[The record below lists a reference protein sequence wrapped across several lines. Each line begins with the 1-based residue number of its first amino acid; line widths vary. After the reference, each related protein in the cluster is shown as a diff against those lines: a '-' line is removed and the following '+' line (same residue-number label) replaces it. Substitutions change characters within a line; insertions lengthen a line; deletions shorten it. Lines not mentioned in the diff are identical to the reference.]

1 MDPRIETAIEGWKSR
16 LLDLSKRTRL
26 LNFKVNRVATVTAVD
41 ELPVEVFR
49 TLYVRRRAMR
59 FAPRPEPLEPAA
71 ADAEE
76 PSPDPVNDDVPD
88 LPPVE
93 FSPYEAAALADRYTD
108 DVLQTNAVAEKL
120 DRSLRRL
127 HELAQTTVEEQ
138 GVNTLFLAL
147 GMLHYYEADSSDVR
161 LKAPILLLPVQLERK
176 SAKAAFTLRAG
187 EDDPLINPA
196 LIEYMRRA
204 FAIELPDLPE
214 VTDDYD
220 PQSLYV
226 EVAEAVGR
234 MPRWKVTNE
243 VFLALFSFQKFV
255 MYKDLERNKEAIGG
269 HRLIQRLC
277 LKSDAEASI
286 GLPAE
291 IASMDLDAEHP
302 PESTF
307 QVVDADA
314 SQLRAIAAVARG
326 HDLVLEGP
334 PGTGKSQ
341 TITNLIAHALSA
353 GKRVLFVS
361 EKMAALQVVYG
372 RLKAVGLG
380 DACLELHSQKAN
392 KRAVLQE
399 LRRTL
404 DDTLSLGAP
413 PDSSASRLQTV
424 RGTLTE
430 YAQAVH
436 APFGAL
442 GLSPFDGYGRLDAVA
457 HAPRPKLALR
467 VEAVTREEL
476 DRADQEL
483 RAVAAAADVLGDM
496 AAHPWR
502 DTSKTFYTADESDEL
517 RELLAEL
524 DGALRALVAVAEQV
538 ERVLRIPSARSF
550 ADAERA
556 ARIAVVVGRSPGAP
570 PSVLASDAWN
580 SAPPAAREIVERGR
594 RLVRQ
599 RAEVLAVLAPSV
611 LERDHADESR
621 IVEQWHRRWY
631 RMLSGD
637 YRRVRK
643 AWLAD
648 RLPGWRGTLGDQ
660 VARMR
665 EADAVRLDQEFL
677 QREDGRARDLFAEHW
692 NQDRSDWDALEAY
705 IRWVVEFRAVCL
717 EYGLRDDAIR
727 TAAAAHPDVS
737 VVDELRARAAEV
749 SDKLTRLRGLVGW
762 PDDYLAA
769 ARFEEI
775 LERLAA
781 MAGAFDGLQRWCA
794 FEAARARAAGTVAAE
809 VVRLAAG
816 GELAFA
822 DLPAA
827 FAHAFFRKWLDRAV
841 GERPALREFHSLTH
855 EQRVKEFQE
864 LDRRIL
870 AENRKHLR
878 RRLKDEV
885 QERLREGD
893 AASGVRFLQGQMAR
907 QRGHAPLRRTF
918 QNAFAAIQAI
928 KPCFMMSPLTVAQ
941 LLDAE
946 KHRFDL
952 VVFDEASQLPPE
964 DTIGAIARGEQLVV
978 VGDPKQLPPTN
989 FFAVQTGQVEAPT
1002 DENGEPL
1009 FDDTESVLEA
1019 FLGAAVPTSR
1029 LRWHY
1034 RSQHESLIAFSNVSF
1049 YGDLHTFPSAD
1060 TDTRSRGLRFEFV
1073 EGGVYEGSGLNLVEA
1088 RRVADAVVAHIR
1100 RTPHLTLGI
1109 GTFNLRQQL
1118 AIQDELEARR
1128 RADPSLEPFFAP
1140 RDEGG
1145 FFVKNLENIQGDDRD
1160 VIFLSVTYGPG
1171 HDGRVRLNFGPINGE
1186 NGWRRL
1192 NVLTTRARLRMT
1204 VFASMRGDD
1213 IDLSR
1218 TSSQGPRYLRD
1229 FLLFAERGILTGAL
1243 AATGAEMESPFER
1256 EVFDE
1261 LTRRGIRLQPQVG
1274 LAGYR
1279 VDFGVLDDI
1288 VEGRY
1293 VCGLECDGVAYHSAE
1308 TARDRDRLRQQVLE
1322 GLGWT
1327 LHRIWST
1334 DWFKDRQN
1342 QVARLL
1348 RLIEESRT
1356 KAREG
1361 FAAAP
1366 GEPANGVVGE
1376 PAGGTPGEFADG
1388 PVAEPASDVA
1398 AEPTGAASTTEPVV
1412 DLDPPTSPI
1421 SPTSPT
1427 SPTSPPSPPSPPSPA
1442 SPAAAPSTFAAPT
1455 RSGPP
1460 VPPHEALLA
1469 DLGSA
1474 VLQVVAVE
1482 APVHIADLSSRVAAA
1497 WGASRVGNRIAERI
1511 RNACEWLARQGKLE
1525 LRGDFVR
1532 STDGTVVVRSRAN
1545 TGIPGEHIAPEELR
1559 EAVATVLRAS
1569 GPRLRDE
1576 LVADVRALFGF
1587 ARTGARLEACITEAI
1602 DAMLEAGI
1610 LGEASTGLQL
1620 RG

>member
-26 LNFKVNRVATVTAVD
+26 LNFKVNRVATVTVVD

-49 TLYVRRRAMR
+49 TLYLERHGMR
-59 FAPRPEPLEPAA
+59 FAHRPAPEGQTEAGA
-71 ADAEE
+71 EDA
-76 PSPDPVNDDVPD
+76 SPDPAADDVPE

-93 FSPYEAAALADRYTD
+93 FSPYEVAALADRHTD
-108 DVLQTNAVAEKL
+108 DVLQTNALAEKL

-127 HELAQTTVEEQ
+127 YEQARATVEEQ

-147 GMLHYYEADSSDVR
+147 GMLHYYEADASDVR
-161 LKAPILLLPVQLERK
+161 LEAPILLLPVQLERR
-176 SAKAAFTLRAG
+176 SASAAFTLRAG

-196 LIEYMRRA
+196 LIEYLRRRYG
-204 FAIELPDLPE
+204 IELPELPE

-226 EVAEAVGR
+226 EVADAVGG

-243 VFLALFSFQKFV
+243 IFLGLFSFQKFV
-255 MYKDLERNKEAIGG
+255 MYKDMEKNKEAIGA
-269 HRLIQRLC
+269 HRLVRRLC
-277 LKSDAEASI
+277 LKSEAEASI
-286 GLPAE
+286 GLPADV
-291 IASMDLDAEHP
+291 ASMDLDAGHP
-302 PESTF
+302 PETTF

-341 TITNLIAHALSA
+341 TITNLVAHALSA

-372 RLKAVGLG
+372 RLKSVGLG

-404 DDTLSLGAP
+404 DDTLSLGPP
-413 PDSSASRLQTV
+413 PDSSAPRLQTV
-424 RGTLTE
+424 RGSLTE

-436 APFGAL
+436 TPFAAL
-442 GLSPFDGYGRLDAVA
+442 GLSPFDGYGRLEAVA
-457 HAPRPKLALR
+457 HAPRPRLTLR
-467 VEAVTREEL
+467 VETVTREEL
-476 DRADQEL
+476 DRAGREL
-483 RAVAAAADVLGDM
+483 SDVAAAAEVLGDM
-496 AAHPWR
+496 ALHPWR
-502 DTSKTFYTADESDEL
+502 DTTKTFYPADDVDEL
-517 RELLAEL
+517 KELLAEL
-524 DGALRALVAVAEQV
+524 AEALPSVIAAAETV
-538 ERVLRIPSARSF
+538 ERALRIPSARSF
-550 ADAERA
+550 AGAERA
-556 ARIAVVVGRSPGAP
+556 ARVAAVVGRSPGAP
-570 PSVLASDAWN
+570 PSVLSSDAWN
-580 SAPPAAREIVERGR
+580 SPPPVAREIVERGR
-594 RLVRQ
+594 RMVRQ
-599 RAEVLAVLAPSV
+599 RAEVLAVLAPAV
-611 LERDHADESR
+611 LERGHADEIPIIER
-621 IVEQWHRRWY
+621 WHGRWY
-631 RMLSGD
+631 RMLRAD

-665 EADAVRLDQEFL
+665 EADSVRLDQAFL
-677 QREDGRARDLFAEHW
+677 QGQDGHARELFAEHW
-692 NQDRSDWDALEAY
+692 KQDGSDWDVLEEY
-705 IRWVVEFRAVCL
+705 IRWVVEFRTVCL

-737 VVDELRARAAEV
+737 CVDALQAGAGEV
-749 SDKLTRLRGLVGW
+749 SRRLGRLRELVGW

-769 ARFEEI
+769 AGFEEMQ
-775 LERLAA
+775 ERIGA
-781 MAGAFDGLQRWCA
+781 MTSALDRLQLWCA
-794 FEAARARAAGTVAAE
+794 FEAARARAAATIAAE
-809 VVRLAAG
+809 AVALAVA

-827 FAHAFFRKWLDRAV
+827 FSHAFFRKWLDRAV
-841 GERPALREFHSLTH
+841 TERPALREFHSLTH

-870 AENRKHLR
+870 VENRKHLGR
-878 RRLKDEV
+878 QLKDGV

-893 AASGVRFLQGQMAR
+893 AARGLGFLQGQMAR
-907 QRGHAPLRRTF
+907 QRGHAPLRRTL

-941 LLDAE
+941 LLDAG

-964 DTIGAIARGEQLVV
+964 DTIGAITRGEQLVV

-1002 DENGEPL
+1002 GEDGEPL

-1019 FLGAAVPTSR
+1019 FLGAGLPTSR

-1060 TDTRSRGLRFEFV
+1060 TDTRSRGIRFEFV
-1073 EGGVYEGSGLNLVEA
+1073 ESGVYEGSGLNLVEA
-1088 RRVADAVVAHIR
+1088 RRVADAVVDHIR
-1100 RTPHLTLGI
+1100 RTPRLTLGV

-1192 NVLTTRARLRMT
+1192 NVLTTRARLRMR

-1218 TSSQGPRYLRD
+1218 TNSAGARYLRE
-1229 FLLFAERGILTGAL
+1229 FLLFAERGILTGPE
-1243 AATGAEMESPFER
+1243 ATAGAEMESPFER
-1256 EVFDE
+1256 EVFLE
-1261 LTRRGIRLQPQVG
+1261 LTRRGVRLQPQVG

-1279 VDFGVLDDI
+1279 VDFGILDDI
-1288 VEGRY
+1288 VQGRY
-1293 VCGLECDGVAYHSAE
+1293 ICGLECDGVAYHSAE

-1366 GEPANGVVGE
+1366 AEPTNGGAGE
-1376 PAGGTPGEFADG
+1376 PAGETAAGPARGPADPPGSD
-1388 PVAEPASDVA
+1388 VTAEPTV
-1398 AEPTGAASTTEPVV
+1398 EPTGAAPATEPVV
-1412 DLDPPTSPI
+1412 DLEPPAAPTSPL
-1421 SPTSPT
+1421 
-1427 SPTSPPSPPSPPSPA
+1427 
-1442 SPAAAPSTFAAPT
+1442 PAAPPAATPYTLAAPT

-1469 DLGSA
+1469 DLGTA
-1474 VLQVVAVE
+1474 ILQVVAVE
-1482 APVHIADLSSRVAAA
+1482 APVHIDDLSSRVTAA
-1497 WGASRVGNRIAERI
+1497 WGASRVGSRIAERI
-1511 RNACEWLARQGKLE
+1511 QLACEWLARQGRLD
-1525 LRGDFVR
+1525 LRGDFVW
-1532 STDGTVVVRSRAN
+1532 STAGTVAVRSRAH
-1545 TGIPGEHIAPEELR
+1545 TGIPGERIAPEEIR
-1559 EAVATVLRAS
+1559 EAVATILRAS
-1569 GPRLRDE
+1569 GPRLRDD

-1602 DAMLEAGI
+1602 SGMLEAGI
-1610 LGEASTGLQL
+1610 LGEASTGVQL